1 MLRDGDRIELKGC
14 RFFSHIG
21 YFDFEQEAGQN
32 FVIDL
37 TYTLGRPEATENDD
51 LEDTLSY
58 ADVYETLREFMEQAH
73 HRLIERAA
81 QELSDLLLQTYPQ
94 IDALELTLKKPE
106 APIDG
111 PFEHMAFTVTRRRW
125 TPVGIALGANLGD
138 AKETLFETSQK
149 LHLAPEFRRQRISS
163 LYRSKAWGVEDQP
176 DFYNAVL
183 LAETTLSPWQLL
195 SYLKD
200 LEKAAGR
207 TPTAR
212 WGPRILDCD
221 LLFYEGCVM
230 NHPKLTL
237 PHPRMEQRS
246 FVMVPLREVRDGL
259 VGEAP
264 DLERVGPFPPAAVPH
279 PVESE

>member
-14 RFFSHIG
+14 RFKSHIG
-21 YFDFEQEAGQN
+21 YFDFEQEAGQT

-37 TYTLGRPEATENDD
+37 TYVLGRPEATETDA
-51 LEDTLSY
+51 LEDSLSY
-58 ADVYETLREFMEQAH
+58 ADVYETLRAFMAQAH
-73 HRLIERAA
+73 HRLLERAA
-81 QELSDLLLQTYPQ
+81 QELADLLFATYPT

-111 PFEHMAFTVTRRRW
+111 AFEHMAFTVYRRRW

-138 AKETLFETSQK
+138 ARQTLFDTSRK
-149 LHLAPEFRRQRISS
+149 LHLAPEFRRQRVSS
-163 LYRSKAWGVEDQP
+163 LYRSDAWGVEDQP

-183 LAETTLSPWQLL
+183 LAETTLSPWELL
-195 SYLKD
+195 DYLKG
-200 LEKAAGR
+200 LEREAGR
-207 TPTAR
+207 TPTTR
-212 WGPRILDCD
+212 WGPRSLDCD

-246 FVMVPLREVRDGL
+246 FVMVPLREVRDGIL
-259 VGEAP
+259 GDAP
-264 DLERVGPFPPAAVPH
+264 DLERVGPFPPEAVPH